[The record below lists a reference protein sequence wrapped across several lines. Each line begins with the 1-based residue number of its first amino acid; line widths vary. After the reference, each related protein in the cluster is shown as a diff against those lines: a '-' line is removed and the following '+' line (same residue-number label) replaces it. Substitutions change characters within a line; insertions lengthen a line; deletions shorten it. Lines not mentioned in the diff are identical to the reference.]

1 MAGDD
6 IASVLHR
13 ETIALIVGNRTFER
27 GEQCFA
33 AGRVLEV
40 EATRGELRGTIRPAE
55 SGRAPY
61 KVRIWVRAEG
71 IAYHCTCPIG
81 ADRQF
86 CKHGVALALA
96 HLDQARVTPS
106 ADLRARLLAVEP
118 AALVDQ
124 LLERAARDPA
134 LLDALTAI
142 SRRT

>member
-1 MAGDD
+1 MAGED

-13 ETIALIVGNRTFER
+13 ETIAVIVGNRTFER

-40 EATRGELRGTIRPAE
+40 AATRGELRGTIRPAE

-61 KVRIWVRAEG
+61 RVRIWVRAEG
-71 IAYHCTCPIG
+71 MAYQCTCPIG
-81 ADRQF
+81 SDRQF

-96 HLDQARVTPS
+96 HLDRVKPP
-106 ADLRARLLAVEP
+106 ADDLRARLLAMKP
-118 AALVDQ
+118 AALVDR

-134 LLDALTAI
+134 LLEALRGLA
-142 SRRT
+142 